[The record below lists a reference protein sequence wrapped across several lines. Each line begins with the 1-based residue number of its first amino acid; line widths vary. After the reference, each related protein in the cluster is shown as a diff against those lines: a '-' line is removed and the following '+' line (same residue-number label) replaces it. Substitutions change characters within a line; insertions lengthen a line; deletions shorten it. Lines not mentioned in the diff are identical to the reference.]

1 MKNSI
6 HSLPPYSL
14 AVILFVFG
22 SILLMF
28 YSMVLGFDKLGPM
41 EVDGRDI
48 GIVILRSQHPLG
60 FFISEAI
67 LLIAGVE
74 FYFAS
79 AYVLFKKINVQFSNV
94 SKRTPLWKIINIATV
109 ALSLWGGYASLDPK
123 RLAHTNP
130 DIILCL
136 IILVVI
142 PFFSIGTVWYSVKEC
157 KCDSLR
163 TPSWDRNPYNWWY
176 DPLQALFMMRWIMFG
191 MALGSL
197 IRIPTYGSIGFWT
210 LGVYFCCAAGTA
222 IGQFFVYKIYRDRI
236 IRK

>member
-1 MKNSI
+1 MIKAT

-22 SILLMF
+22 SMLLMF
-28 YSMVLGFDKLGPM
+28 YSMVLGFDKLGPI

-67 LLIAGVE
+67 LLITGLT
-74 FYFAS
+74 FYLSA
-79 AYVLFKKINVQFSNV
+79 AYVFFKKINIQFTNIGKS
-94 SKRTPLWKIINIATV
+94 TPIWKIINIATV
-109 ALSLWGGYASLDPK
+109 AFSLWGGYATLDPK

-130 DIILCL
+130 DFILCL
-136 IILVVI
+136 IILGVI
-142 PFFSIGTVWYSVKEC
+142 PLFSIGTVYYSVKEC

-176 DPLQALFMMRWIMFG
+176 DPLQALFMMRWIMSG
-191 MALGSL
+191 MALGSM
-197 IRIPTYGSIGFWT
+197 IRLPTYGSIGFST
-210 LGVYFCCAAGTA
+210 FGVYFCTA
-222 IGQFFVYKIYRDRI
+222 VGATIGQFFVYRI
-236 IRK
+236 FHSRITRN